1 MRHSNALRAVALL
14 AFAACAAPPAAAPPA
29 SPPSPPPA
37 PSASAPTPDLIP
49 ATIDAAVLPAVLSSL
64 AASTLSR
71 LPDDASEPAL
81 LDRALLTTAASDPS
95 ATLAALAHLR
105 AVAKPADPG
114 RVSVLNAPLEL
125 FARAKLAQAKGGP
138 SFEAAFADAFRQLFG
153 PLDDLTAN
161 HAAWFF
167 VFDLDSAK
175 RDLQVSLDRLHGKPA
190 ASLSQGD
197 ARELATRYARYA
209 TFRELLPLAKPL
221 LAEDLT
227 RRYDAQDVRIKVAGG
242 ATVSAFVVRPRRL
255 VGPQPTVLFSTIY
268 TDRAESQAYLAAA
281 HGYVGVTS
289 FTRGKRL
296 NKDEIVPYERE
307 AEDVP
312 RVIDWIAAQPWSD
325 GRVGM
330 YGGSYC
336 GFTQWAAAKHLPK
349 ALKTIV
355 PYVAVIPG
363 QGLPMENNVFLNVNY
378 GWAFF
383 VTDRLFDDDEV
394 YRDPARW
401 NALPD
406 KWFTSGRPYREIDQV
421 DGTPNP
427 WLQRWLKHPSFD
439 RYWQAM
445 VPYAEDFA
453 RIDIPVL
460 TVTGYFDDG
469 QISALRYFT
478 EHTKYRKG
486 AEHYLLIGPY
496 DHFGAQRR
504 PPNVLRGYAIDPVA
518 RIDTPYVTFQWMDHV
533 FRGGPMPALLADK
546 VNYEVMGANEWR
558 HAPSLEKAHD
568 RLLTLYLDDHHLTP
582 NKPGAPRSLA
592 QQVDLADRKTSN
604 NVYYPDPIVQD
615 QLDDGHGVVFE
626 GEPLAEPLEMSGV
639 FTGEVRVRINKKDF
653 DLGVELYEHTPD
665 GKYVSLAYYVGR
677 ASYARDLTT
686 RHLLTPGKT
695 ETIPFERTRMVSRQ
709 LAKGSR
715 LVVVVNVNKNAF
727 AQVNY
732 GTGEDVSAESVAD
745 AGVPLQVE
753 WWGDSFVRIP
763 VRP

>member
-1 MRHSNALRAVALL
+1 VIPASIDAPDLL
-14 AFAACAAPPAAAPPA
+14 PVLSRLAAA
-29 SPPSPPPA
+29 
-37 PSASAPTPDLIP
+37 
-49 ATIDAAVLPAVLSSL
+49 
-64 AASTLSR
+64 TLSR
-71 LPDDASEPAL
+71 LPAATTEPTL
-81 LDRALLTTAASDPS
+81 LDRVLLTTAAADPA
-95 ATLAALAHLR
+95 ATLDALARLR

-114 RVSVLNAPLEL
+114 RAPVLQTGFEL
-125 FARAKLAQAKGGP
+125 SARAKLAQAKGATP
-138 SFEAAFADAFRQLFG
+138 FDTAFAAAFRDLFTR
-153 PLDDLTAN
+153 LDDLSAN
-161 HAAWFF
+161 LAASYL
-167 VFDLDSAK
+167 VYDLDSAK
-175 RDLQVSLDRLHGKPA
+175 RDLQASLDRLHGQPA
-190 ASLSQGD
+190 AALSLDD
-197 ARELATRYARYA
+197 ARELATRYAGYA
-209 TFRELLPLAKPL
+209 TFREVLPLAKTL
-221 LAEDLT
+221 LDADLA
-227 RRYDAQDVRIKVAGG
+227 RRYDVGDDVRIKVPGG

-255 VGPQPTVLFSTIY
+255 AGPQPTVLFSTIY
-268 TDRAESQAYLAAA
+268 TNRAESQAYLAAA

-296 NKDEIVPYERE
+296 NKDEIIPYERE
-307 AEDVP
+307 ADDVP
-312 RVIDWIAAQPWSD
+312 AVIDWIAAQPWSD

-355 PYVAVIPG
+355 PYVAAIPG

-383 VTDRLFDDDEV
+383 VTDGLYDDDKV
-394 YRDPARW
+394 YGDRARW
-401 NALPD
+401 SALQGA
-406 KWFTSGRPYREIDQV
+406 WFASGRPYRDLDKV

-460 TVTGYFDDG
+460 TVTGYYDDG

-504 PPNVLRGYAIDPVA
+504 PPAVLRGYAIDPVA
-518 RIDTPYVTFQWMDHV
+518 RIDTTYVTFQWMDHV
-533 FRGGPMPALLADK
+533 FRGGPMPELLADK

-582 NKPGAPRSLA
+582 NKPASPRALP
-592 QQVDLADRKTSN
+592 QQVDLADRKTQN
-604 NVYYPDPIVQD
+604 NEYYPDPIVHD
-615 QLDDGHGVVFE
+615 RLDDGHGVVFE
-626 GEPLAEPLEMSGV
+626 GEPLEEPLSIDGL

-665 GKYVSLAYYVGR
+665 GKYFSLAYFLGR
-677 ASYARDLTT
+677 ASYARDLTA
-686 RHLLTPGKT
+686 RHLLTPGKI
-695 ETIPFERTRMVSRQ
+695 ETVPFERSRMVSKL

-732 GTGEDVSAESVAD
+732 GTGKDVSDESAAD
-745 AGVPLQVE
+745 AGTPLQVE
-753 WWGDSFVRIP
+753 WFGDSFVRIP
-763 VRP
+763 VGP